1 MKFINIESND
11 TETEESAGNNDDQEN
26 PDKSLAL
33 ETADSQETHRS
44 STLTKTTLIV
54 VVLPTTRQFTARRS
68 LIL

>member
-54 VVLPTTRQFTARRS
+54 VVLPTTRLFTTRWS

>member
-11 TETEESAGNNDDQEN
+11 TETEESACNNDDQEN
-26 PDKSLAL
+26 PDTSLAL

-44 STLTKTTLIV
+44 FTLTKTTLIV
-54 VVLPTTRQFTARRS
+54 MVLPTTRLFTTRWS